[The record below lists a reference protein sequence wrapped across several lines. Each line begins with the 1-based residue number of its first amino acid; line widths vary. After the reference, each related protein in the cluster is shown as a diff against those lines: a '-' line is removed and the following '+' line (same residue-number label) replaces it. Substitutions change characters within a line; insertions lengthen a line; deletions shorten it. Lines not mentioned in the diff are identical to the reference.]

1 MVKEGRK
8 DAEEETEKEEKFRR
22 EKRMEGNRCGNSAR
36 ERWKSVEMKTSVS
49 GKKEE
54 PFPTIELKNS

>member
-22 EKRMEGNRCGNSAR
+22 EKRMEGNRSGNTAR
-36 ERWKSVEMKTSVS
+36 ERWKSVEMKTSVN
-49 GKKEE
+49 GKKEK
-54 PFPTIELKNS
+54 PFPKIELKNS